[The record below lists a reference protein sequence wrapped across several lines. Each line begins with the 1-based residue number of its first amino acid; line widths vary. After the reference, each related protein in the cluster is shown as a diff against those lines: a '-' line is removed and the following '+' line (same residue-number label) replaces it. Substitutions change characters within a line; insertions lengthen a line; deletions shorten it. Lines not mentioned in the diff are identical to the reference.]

1 MPLETVKSTI
11 AAPNK
16 KTWVYGVLILL
27 IFAALGYYALLNQKD
42 RTANHD
48 YYRVLY
54 EASNEFKENLNKLD
68 SMHRY
73 KEGVS
78 SIRSLLPSYTRK
90 ANSEQNLLK
99 ADGFKYSIA
108 GQTLLVSADLDAND
122 EKFEAE
128 LSFEDILPNPKK
140 GFSKYLFADKEG
152 KVIATVGDEST
163 ISIVELRSINQQIQ
177 QKNKQFQ
184 FNFSESQKSAASDT
198 NPPLPSYSNHVDM
211 KISYGDFRVF
221 VFPFALEIPLKKLS
235 ETSEDGAQNKMVELD
250 KLYLVGLL
258 PQSKLSNRE
267 NNDWNLSLLVV
278 TLVSLLFMWCL
289 LRLYL
294 LPKNQSITRSY
305 RSLTV
310 VSSYAFFIVILA
322 LTLGY
327 MQKSLL
333 QLEKDQ
339 IASEYANYL
348 DQKLRKDINHVFS
361 RLEQYK
367 TFYGEMLATL
377 SLFSENSQPYDNY
390 KSEDLEAF
398 NLSMKKAILSL
409 NATPCVE
416 GRPAYWLPGS
426 ASTPNKT
433 YPITYN
439 CSVAP
444 ENPNFL
450 KVTFDDHAINV
461 MLNAYRSN
469 KADHV
474 ILDFYSNNQLL
485 DLTAEKSLNTS
496 VTPDFIQDQSH
507 TILSAFAINKEGN
520 SVLPSLNFQES
531 NALPATFNLSHRN
544 YYKKVRDQKGWDID
558 RIPSATITNETK
570 RKSDLDD
577 NPLEKNASSSPFK
590 NVYIQRLLNVTNGTR
605 GSTIS
610 MPISSADSDKTYD
623 YILAADVLLP
633 SMSLGQSPPYDF
645 NYMVVDRSTGDV
657 IFHNDSSR
665 SLVENLYFSGDNRSA
680 LSKWL
685 KAGLDHYPEL
695 GRELIEGTYH
705 GQSGRFALSS
715 TVIDKWAIVVFY
727 PNDSLQTFM
736 TNQFLYV
743 MTTFAVIIG
752 LMVIGIYSVRH
763 FVWTSTL
770 KEKLKLPAKLNVRLV
785 MLVSSVLFSTS
796 YCLYFLGHN
805 IDTLFSHGDGL
816 NWSLWLPIVGL
827 LIATI
832 LVYRGCYNHFCF
844 PYKELNDCTLDSAKR
859 GSKRL
864 IIAVLIAVGIHF
876 LYLQKTA
883 STPEKTLDFHYQQL
897 ACNWLNYE
905 RQEVNSIGLSRYP
918 NSITSTRIT
927 PTNLLPLDPK
937 WRARLTRKDGDC
949 QNHSAQ
955 IHPDDYPSLSS
966 VFGATYLWQWINIYI
981 LDRELAASYQPDSDF
996 RSYSHKMP
1004 GGLISSIV
1012 FYTALFAVIIW
1023 AWFRFNTQLLWNR
1036 LYCPERFLQHINRM
1050 TSSVQTLHFEQ
1061 RSHNLK
1067 IECDTIKL
1075 NGIGL
1080 SLLLRSMNLKS
1091 AVAANDMQA
1100 NHLLA
1105 GFEKLFSLSPCL
1117 QKFSEQSSFLPNLKL
1132 NIINQDPKKI
1142 AVEIWDIETCLEKGE
1157 FRQLLLDLIMEIKSL
1172 TLSGQLDSFTIYTG
1186 FHSLQRVKMKDP
1198 LMLEQSSVLD
1208 HAEYLSW
1215 AECLMDFI
1223 VVIPESF
1230 KQGIDWQMLKE
1241 EVNAFPELQF
1251 LQQEVEQSEQL
1262 ESWAH
1267 IWKRDEQLNIES
1279 RWSTINYILLNA
1291 EALYRFKW
1299 ESCSSAEKLAL
1310 LNLAKRQKL
1319 NPANTQMIEH
1329 LALNGLITVRKGNI
1343 DVINRSFSHFILH
1356 AETNATL
1363 NQLVKHGEEGLWKS
1377 YRLPLGVIIILII
1390 GGIALTSGESI
1401 YIIAASMAGVLGT
1414 IASVTNSANLLRG
1427 QMKD

>member
-1 MPLETVKSTI
+1 MPLETVKSTF
-11 AAPNK
+11 ANTNR
-16 KTWVYGVLILL
+16 KTWVYGVLIML
-27 IFAALGYYALLNQKD
+27 IFAALGYYTLLNQKD

-90 ANSEQNLLK
+90 ADSEQNLLH
-99 ADGFKYSIA
+99 ADGFKYSII
-108 GQTLLVSADLDAND
+108 GQSLQVNADLPGSDKA
-122 EKFEAE
+122 FEAE

-140 GFSKYLFADKEG
+140 GFSQYLFADKDG

-177 QKNKQFQ
+177 RKNKQFQ
-184 FNFSESQKSAASDT
+184 FNFSESQSIDASSAP
-198 NPPLPSYSNHVDM
+198 PPLPTYSNHVDM

-221 VFPFALEIPLKKLS
+221 VFPFALEIPLRKS
-235 ETSEDGAQNKMVELD
+235 SAVENEGDQEVIVELD

-278 TLVSLLFMWCL
+278 TLVSLLFIWCL
-289 LRLYL
+289 LRLFL
-294 LPKNQSITRSY
+294 LPQNQSITRSF
-305 RSLTV
+305 RLLTV
-310 VSSYAFFIVILA
+310 ASSYAFFIVIIALA
-322 LTLGY
+322 LGY
-327 MQKSLL
+327 MQKYLL

-339 IASEYANYL
+339 KATEYASYL
-348 DQKLRKDINHVFS
+348 DQKLKRDINEVFS
-361 RLEQYK
+361 RLEQYQ
-367 TFYGEMLATL
+367 TFYTEILETL
-377 SLFSENSQPYDNY
+377 ETFSEISQVYSGFTAEN
-390 KSEDLEAF
+390 LTTF
-398 NLSMKKAILSL
+398 NQSMKKAILSL
-409 NATPCVE
+409 NAQHCINNK
-416 GRPAYWLPGS
+416 PAYWLPGS

-433 YPITYN
+433 YAIQYD
-439 CSVAP
+439 CSLP
-444 ENPNFL
+444 SDNPQFMQL
-450 KVTFDDHAINV
+450 ALDEHAINV
-461 MLNAYRSN
+461 MLKAFNSN
-469 KADHV
+469 KANEV
-474 ILDFYSNNQLL
+474 TLDFYSNIQKL
-485 DLTAEKSLNTS
+485 DLVPEESLNTS
-496 VTPDFIQDQSH
+496 VAAPFLQDKSR
-507 TILSAFAINKEGN
+507 TILSSFAINKEGN

-544 YYKKVRDQKGWDID
+544 YYKKVRDQKGWDIQ
-558 RIPSATITNETK
+558 RLPTANQPNAASGH
-570 RKSDLDD
+570 SD
-577 NPLEKNASSSPFK
+577 KTSIASFSPAASLFK

-605 GSTIS
+605 GTTIS
-610 MPISSADSDKTYD
+610 MPISPTNSNKTYD

-633 SMSLGQSPPYDF
+633 SMTLGQSPPYDF
-645 NYMVVDRSTGDV
+645 NYMVVERSTGDV
-657 IFHNDSSR
+657 LFHNDSSR
-665 SLVENLYFSGDNRSA
+665 SLVENLYFTGDSHSA

-695 GRELIEGTYH
+695 GKELIEGSYH
-705 GQSGRFALSS
+705 GQSGRFAISS
-715 TVIDKWAIVVFY
+715 TVVDRWAIVIFY

-736 TNQFLYV
+736 SNQFLYV
-743 MTTFAVIIG
+743 MTTFAVIIA
-752 LMVIGIYSVRH
+752 LMVVGIYAVRH
-763 FVWTSTL
+763 FIWTSTL
-770 KEKLKLPAKLNVRLV
+770 KEKLRLPAKLNVRLV
-785 MLVSSVLFSTS
+785 MLVSSVLFSAS
-796 YCLYFLGHN
+796 YCLYFIGHN
-805 IDTLFSHGDGL
+805 IDTLFNHGAGF
-816 NWSLWLPIVGL
+816 NWSLWLPILGL
-827 LIATI
+827 SIATVF
-832 LVYRGCYNHFCF
+832 VYRGCYNHFCF
-844 PYKELNDCTLDSAKR
+844 PFNQLNTPTLVSAKR
-859 GSKRL
+859 GSRRL
-864 IIAVLIAVGIHF
+864 IIAVLIAIGIHF

-883 STPEKTLDFHYQQL
+883 DTPEKSLDFHYQQL

-918 NSITSTRIT
+918 NSITSNRIA
-927 PTNLLPLDPK
+927 PINLLPIDNN
-937 WRARLTRKDGDC
+937 WRKRLTSKGGDC
-949 QNHSAQ
+949 QNLSTQ

-966 VFGATYLWQWINIYI
+966 VFSATYLWQWINIYI
-981 LDRELAASYQPDSDF
+981 LDRDLAANYQPNSDF
-996 RSYSHKMP
+996 RTYKHREP
-1004 GGLISSIV
+1004 DGLVSSIL
-1012 FYTALFAVIIW
+1012 FYIGLFAVIIW

-1050 TSSVQTLHFEQ
+1050 TRSVQTLHFEQ
-1061 RSHNLK
+1061 RSDNLK

-1080 SLLLRSMNLKS
+1080 SLLLRSMGLKG
-1091 AVAANDMQA
+1091 ANTEKSPQTTS
-1100 NHLLA
+1100 LLA
-1105 GFEKLFSLSPCL
+1105 GFETLFSMSPCL
-1117 QKFSEQSSFLPNLKL
+1117 QKFSEENSFLPNLKL
-1132 NIINQDPKKI
+1132 NIVHQEENRI
-1142 AVEIWDIETCLEKGE
+1142 AVEIWDIETCLEKSE

-1172 TLSGQLDSFTIYTG
+1172 TLSGQLASFTIYTG

-1198 LMLEQSSVLD
+1198 LMLDQSSVLD

-1230 KQGIDWQMLKE
+1230 KQGIDWQMLRE
-1241 EVNAFPELQF
+1241 EVSGFPELQF
-1251 LQQEVEQSEQL
+1251 LQQEVEQAEQQ
-1262 ESWAH
+1262 ETWAH
-1267 IWKRDEQLNIES
+1267 VWKRDEQQNIES

-1343 DVINRSFSHFILH
+1343 EVVNRSFTHFILH
-1356 AETNATL
+1356 AETKTTL

-1427 QMKD
+1427 QMRE